1 MAQLHSPQ
9 TSHFTLWDAVT
20 QTHVSVL
27 KMCLFYAVPLSIVPP
42 AMIYYAGIMYGGNL
56 LPALSAVKLQTIAVM
71 FFLVEVAMT
80 FVVAYLIQRTC
91 DVVDMKPAYE
101 DCYKLAVIVPTPLW
115 LAPLFL
121 FIPSFML
128 NLTAGAAAL
137 IFSGMLIYYTVP
149 SILKVEEP
157 GHAILLSGSILS
169 VGLVAWAVMMY
180 LTLISWSFVSSS
192 LLLML

>member
-42 AMIYYAGIMYGGNL
+42 AMLYYAGIVYGEVPELN
-56 LPALSAVKLQTIAVM
+56 AIKLQTIAVM

-80 FVVAYLIQRTC
+80 FLVAYIIQRTC
-91 DVVDMKPAYE
+91 GIIDMKPAYD
-101 DCYKLAVIVPTPLW
+101 DCYKLAVVVPTPLW
-115 LAPLFL
+115 LAPLFM
-121 FIPSFML
+121 FVPSFML

-137 IFSGMLIYYTVP
+137 IISGMLIFYAVP

-157 GHAILLSGSILS
+157 GHAVLLSGSILS
-169 VGLVAWAVMMY
+169 VGLVAWAAMLYVTMI
-180 LTLISWSFVSSS
+180 TWSFVSSS